1 MTPANPLVAGPVDM
15 STPFGGTFLLEDGEA
30 LAQAISDGDWIAG
43 GMAAFSAVMDTIAA
57 VSDPI
62 GTLIAM
68 GLGWVMEHVEPL
80 RGWLNDL
87 TGDAGE
93 VAGFAQTWSNI
104 GAQLAASGDEL
115 TRVLTDLDG
124 MEGATISAYAAFQ
137 ADAVKHIRAAADWS
151 SAMSTGLQLCSTIV
165 KIVHDVVRDAISQVV
180 GAVIS
185 YAAELVIS
193 LGLATPL
200 IIEQV
205 TTRVSAL
212 VSRIGKTITDLVSS
226 GKALKGLLDELGELL
241 KRAKGLF
248 DEVLHGKPKPV
259 DAPPRSPSGPREPR
273 PRQSGASRT
282 APRDFSARETWGDEA
297 YEDIRASTTDVD
309 SIASHPS
316 STQLANGHQLTAAE
330 IQQIKSHL
338 FFDEHALSDYEG
350 GTYYG
355 RFDSDA
361 AQAEAWYRLENGTAT
376 DLDRLLL
383 QHELAESNYM
393 RENPGASYD
402 EAHDAANMEA
412 DWQTAAKSTS

>member
-93 VAGFAQTWSNI
+93 VAGFAQTWSNV
-104 GAQLAASGDEL
+104 GAQLTASGDEL

-205 TTRVSAL
+205 TTRVSSL

-259 DAPPRSPSGPREPR
+259 DGSPRTPSGAGSPR
-273 PRQSGASRT
+273 PRQTGGSDFL
-282 APRDFSARETWGDEA
+282 RDYLAREKWAKDA
-297 YEDIRASTTDVD
+297 YDDIRSRDTDLTN
-309 SIASHPS
+309 IANHPS
-316 STQLANGHQLTAAE
+316 SMVLPNGHQLTPDE
-330 IQQIKSHL
+330 LSQIKSHVFL
-338 FFDEHALSDYEG
+338 EEHPLSDYEG
-350 GTYYG
+350 GTYPS
-355 RFDSDA
+355 RFA
-361 AQAEAWYRLENGTAT
+361 PNAGMAEAWHRLENGTAT
-376 DLDRLLL
+376 DVDRLLL
-383 QHELAESNYM
+383 QHELAESNFM
-393 RENPGASYD
+393 REHPGASYE
-402 EAHDAANMEA
+402 EAHAAANAEANWQDAAPG
-412 DWQTAAKSTS
+412 Q